1 MKKWL
6 FLFLASTIWF
16 SACKKNDLTCKL
28 NAPSNAAS
36 ATETA
41 YLQNYLSA
49 NGIVAAS
56 KNGMFYNITNPGSGS
71 SPNLCSRI
79 AVTYTGNLID
89 GTADGAEF
97 DASGSTPLNTVL
109 QDLIVGWQL
118 ILPLVKMGGSVTLY
132 IPPSLGYGS
141 QQRTNAAG
149 AVVIPANSYLK
160 FTITL
165 VSVQ

>member
-6 FLFLASTIWF
+6 FLFLTSSLVF
-16 SACKKNDLTCKL
+16 SACEKNNLACKL
-28 NAPSNAAS
+28 DVPANVAPVS
-36 ATETA
+36 ETA
-41 YLQNYLSA
+41 YLENYLAA

-56 KNGMFYNITNPGSGS
+56 RNGMFYNITNPGSGA

-79 AVTYTGNLID
+79 AVTYTGTLIQ

-97 DASGSTPLNTVL
+97 DASGNTPLNTVL

-141 QQRTNAAG
+141 RERANAAG
-149 AVVIPANSYLK
+149 VVVIPANSYLK
-160 FTITL
+160 FTINLLT
-165 VSVQ
+165 VQ